1 MSEPSQ
7 SQRFT
12 SRWAL
17 LLSVLGIAV
26 GTGNI
31 WRFPRIAAANAGEGG
46 AGAFLV
52 AWLVFLLA
60 WSIPLII
67 AEYALGQR
75 GRRGVVGTFAS
86 LAGGKAA
93 WLGGFVAF
101 VAAAI
106 MCYYSV
112 VAGWCAY
119 YLATSTAGGLPV
131 TSEAAL
137 ASWEAFQGSLWP
149 VLLHGGMMALG
160 VLAVSGGVRG
170 IERANKL
177 LVPTLLVVVLIAVVR
192 AVTLPGSG
200 EGIAFLFTPDWGTL
214 ASPATWLEAL
224 TQNAWDTGAGW
235 GLILTYAAYMRRED
249 GVVRNAVLT
258 GVGNNT
264 VSLLAGTMIFG
275 IVFAVLGAA
284 GQSQGEILEL
294 MKNSG
299 DRGTGLT
306 FIWMPQ
312 LFSEMP
318 LGRPLAI
325 LFFLGLSFAALSSLL
340 SMIELSTRV
349 VVDFGVDR
357 KKAVAGVGVGAF
369 LLGVPSA
376 LSGGVFGNQDFVW
389 GVALMLSGAF
399 IAYAVVRYGA
409 ARIRS
414 EIAAPEDWRLPAIW
428 DVWMRVAIPLQAA
441 VLLGWWIYRTT
452 TTDFAARWW
461 DPSELYGTANV
472 LLQWAVALGVLFALN
487 RWMVRRL
494 ARTAPDADTPEAR
507 PPEASGEAAAGGD
520 AFRTP

>member
-1 MSEPSQ
+1 MADSS
-7 SQRFT
+7 STQRFT
-12 SRWAL
+12 SRWGL
-17 LLSVLGIAV
+17 ILSVLGIAV

-31 WRFPRIAAANAGEGG
+31 WRFPRIAATNAGDGG

-52 AWLVFLLA
+52 AWLVFLLV
-60 WSIPLII
+60 WSLPLII

-86 LAGGKAA
+86 LAGGKVA
-93 WLGGFVAF
+93 WLGAFVAF

-119 YLATSTAGGLPV
+119 YVATSTASGLPI
-131 TSEAAL
+131 TQEASL
-137 ASWEAFQGSLWP
+137 AAWNGFQDGLWP
-149 VLLHGGMMALG
+149 VVLHGGMMLLG
-160 VLAVSGGVRG
+160 VLAVRGGVRG

-192 AVTLPGSG
+192 AITLPGAG

-214 ASPATWLEAL
+214 ASPAVWLDAL

-275 IVFAVLGAA
+275 IAFATLDPTTVVD
-284 GQSQGEILEL
+284 GESLSRIEL
-294 MKNSG
+294 MQQGN
-299 DRGTGLT
+299 DRSTGLT
-306 FIWMPQ
+306 FIWMPA
-312 LFSEMP
+312 LFAAMP
-318 LGRPLAI
+318 LGKPLAI
-325 LFFLGLSFAALSSLL
+325 LFFVALSFAALSSLL

-349 VVDFGVDR
+349 FVDFGIDR
-357 KKAVAGVGVGAF
+357 KKAVLGVGAVAF
-369 LLGVPSA
+369 VLGVPSA
-376 LSGGVFGNQDFVW
+376 LDGSIFGNQDFVW

-399 IAYAVVRYGA
+399 IAFAVIRHGA
-409 ARIRS
+409 AKLR
-414 EIAAPEDWRLPAIW
+414 EEVATPEDWRLPPIW
-428 DVWMRVAIPLQAA
+428 DSWMKWAIPTQAI
-441 VLLGWWIYRTT
+441 VLLGWWLYLATT
-452 TTDFAARWW
+452 TSFTSRWW
-461 DPSELYGTANV
+461 DPLEPYSAMSCLVQWGIV
-472 LLQWAVALGVLFALN
+472 LLALYLANG
-487 RWMVRRL
+487 WMVRRL
-494 ARTAPDADTPEAR
+494 AATTPDADLPTPEAITDS
-507 PPEASGEAAAGGD
+507 ASGD